1 MFKYL
6 IKLLCVIN
14 NEDDE
19 KLGIDEIDNIIFNNF
34 DIKELSED
42 DKEIMNDLIVDI
54 FLILTNSSKAVN
66 EMKNKKVKECIQ
78 LVENKA
84 VNKCKVDVTKNKL
97 IDRFMVIK
105 DCLSK
110 ETQDLKE

>member
-1 MFKYL
+1 M
-6 IKLLCVIN
+6 
-14 NEDDE
+14 
-19 KLGIDEIDNIIFNNF
+19 
-34 DIKELSED
+34 
-42 DKEIMNDLIVDI
+42 
-54 FLILTNSSKAVN
+54 
-66 EMKNKKVKECIQ
+66 KKVKECIQ